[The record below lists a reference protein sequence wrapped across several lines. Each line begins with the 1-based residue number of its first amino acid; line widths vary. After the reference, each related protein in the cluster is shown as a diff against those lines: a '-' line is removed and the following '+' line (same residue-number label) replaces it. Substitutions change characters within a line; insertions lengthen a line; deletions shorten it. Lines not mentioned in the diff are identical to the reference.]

1 MSVICLASW
10 WLNFPV
16 HARGPHLAL
25 PIGPISAHED
35 SFEKAA
41 EKLERVHKKS
51 LQCIICY
58 VRAQYISSLVAAG
71 YSSASCL
78 ELTFLSG

>member
-16 HARGPHLAL
+16 HARGHHMAL
-25 PIGPISAHED
+25 SVGPISVHED
-35 SFEKAA
+35 SFEKAP
-41 EKLERVHKKS
+41 EKLEKVRKKS

-58 VRAQYISSLVAAG
+58 VVYFKLGSSWI
-71 YSSASCL
+71 
-78 ELTFLSG
+78 FLCFLN